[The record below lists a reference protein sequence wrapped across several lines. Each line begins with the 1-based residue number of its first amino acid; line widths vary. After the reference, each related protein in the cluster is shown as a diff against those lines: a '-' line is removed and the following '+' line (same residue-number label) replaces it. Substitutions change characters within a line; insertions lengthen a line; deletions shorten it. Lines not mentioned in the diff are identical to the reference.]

1 MATKLVGVDVGCLNH
16 QIPGGMLSNLES
28 QLKTMNMSDRLPKV
42 LKEVI
47 QVRADMG
54 YPPLATPS
62 SQICGAQATV
72 NVLTGKR
79 YGMISKEMT
88 NYCRGLYG
96 MPPGKIDAE
105 LSKLALKGKEPDFSR
120 PGSRI
125 APGLEKQGRL
135 QESLHAQEKMCLPMP
150 SSPKLPCLFL
160 KKYKG

>member
-1 MATKLVGVDVGCLNH
+1 
-16 QIPGGMLSNLES
+16 MLSNLES

-125 APGLEKQGRL
+125 APGLEKARTAAGELARTREDVL
-135 QESLHAQEKMCLPMP
+135 TYALFPEIAVP
-150 SSPKLPCLFL
+150 FL
-160 KKYKG
+160 KKI